1 MIYAV
6 VTEYMEGQTA
16 VQYINQKAVPASK
29 TNPFFLAFVD
39 KRGNALY
46 IEYAQAVYTE
56 RKHHLV
62 DRGLL
67 TILLDGVKTV
77 TAHNT
82 DEIGG
87 KYDPTPIR
95 IYYPE

>member
-1 MIYAV
+1 MIYAIV
-6 VTEYMEGQTA
+6 AEYTDGHTA
-16 VQYINQKAVPASK
+16 VQYIDQKAVPASK
-29 TNPFFLAFVD
+29 TNPFLLAFVD

-46 IEYAQAVYTE
+46 IEYAQAVYPE

-62 DRGLL
+62 DRAFVK
-67 TILLDGVKTV
+67 IPLDGVKTV

-95 IYYPE
+95 VYYPE